1 MEMSEEE
8 QDLGVL
14 VNYKITMN
22 HHCEVAM
29 KMSKAILGFFRQ
41 GISKRTMEVLMSL
54 EQALLIYQLE
64 CCI

>member
-1 MEMSEEE
+1 MSEEE
-8 QDLGVL
+8 QDLGIL

-22 HHCEVAM
+22 HHCELAM
-29 KMSKAILGFFRQ
+29 KMSEAILGFFRLD
-41 GISKRTMEVLMSL
+41 ISQRNMDVLMSL

>member
-8 QDLGVL
+8 QNLGVL
-14 VNYKITMN
+14 VNYKITMS
-22 HHCEVAM
+22 HLCEAAM

-41 GISKRTMEVLMSL
+41 GISQRNMEVLMSL
-54 EQALLIYQLE
+54 EQALLIYHLE